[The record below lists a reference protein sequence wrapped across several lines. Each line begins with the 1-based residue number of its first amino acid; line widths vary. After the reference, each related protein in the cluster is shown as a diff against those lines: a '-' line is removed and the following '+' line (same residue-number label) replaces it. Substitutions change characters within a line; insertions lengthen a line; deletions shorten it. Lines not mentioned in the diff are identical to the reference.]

1 MDPTPNHWLVEENAW
16 LSLRAYGE
24 SIFRIPLEEM
34 VCFQRVWTSQLPSV
48 HVPIHRPPSG
58 EANDDHTCLR
68 EFQSGNAAHP
78 TINRK
83 TRAKEHNIVRDIH
96 SESLLVCLSVERLGR
111 VQFVF
116 CLNLELQ
123 IFWLQ
128 LQGRQDLLLKSAA
141 QISPE
146 ATREWPGEKPGE
158 WTKPVVSVCSAFP
171 QNKTQTGIG
180 RNKEGNGYHCSRV
193 SCMESKPCEVRPD
206 VCLSVKCK
214 INQTYQEKS
223 RQNTM
228 AAGCP

>member
-34 VCFQRVWTSQLPSV
+34 VCFQRVWTSHL
-48 HVPIHRPPSG
+48 IHRPPSG

-146 ATREWPGEKPGE
+146 AESGQARNQESGHE
-158 WTKPVVSVCSAFP
+158 KPVVSNVCSAP
-171 QNKTQTGIG
+171 SPKT
-180 RNKEGNGYHCSRV
+180 
-193 SCMESKPCEVRPD
+193 KPKQGLVGTKKAMVITVR
-206 VCLSVKCK
+206 
-214 INQTYQEKS
+214 
-223 RQNTM
+223 
-228 AAGCP
+228 G